1 MTSLWRN
8 FKGNVFFQTVIKVVY
23 YFLFPKF
30 MECCN
35 KLLPNGAADSAR
47 CTGLCAHCTCHSTM
61 PAYILSA
68 RYREWR
74 WPFNSSNLNPSI
86 PWRYCVWEWCKKLF
100 EIFIRTQN
108 SFWIESHIGE
118 DMGQFSTVQLTKLPQ
133 VLGRGSESTRRL
145 MKNILS
151 I

>member
-1 MTSLWRN
+1 LFITFCFQSSW
-8 FKGNVFFQTVIKVVY
+8 NVATNYCQ
-23 YFLFPKF
+23 
-30 MECCN
+30 MEQQIQRDARGFVHTARVTQQCQHTYCRQDIE
-35 KLLPNGAADSAR
+35 NGDGHL
-47 CTGLCAHCTCHSTM
+47 TLQ
-61 PAYILSA
+61 I
-68 RYREWR
+68 W
-74 WPFNSSNLNPSI
+74 I